1 MSIFLGPL
9 IISLSLVIDL
19 LTLPNILLR
28 DSKDFEHKY
37 QLSTDRL
44 NDAQIEVVMVTF
56 GKIFYG
62 TNFQKFKGSH
72 MTLIEL
78 MNMHTGIFKIT
89 ENLHMLFCIG
99 SKDSKEAL
107 SNVQDYNMTKILT
120 RKCSI
125 PDKSGEFKQARC
137 ELDVIHAVQ
146 MDIEMFNY
154 IDVLHRKYFMGKLAA
169 EVAMK
174 SNGKAELAEE
184 NVAQEAGAAA
194 VDEDDDD
201 DETKKIDG
209 IFKILIGPDGVP
221 LKRNNSDVVNNFYI
235 NYVVRSYTNIDQTL
249 NEIRQNSNRARE
261 SKMSNLIEKQKEEW
275 KSSTEG
281 NFKHYSDKFSLVV
294 NRQFGI
300 KEQLTQGSTKSS
312 NENPQDKDKEGSTTD
327 SKDKSPRGK
336 KKSNM
341 AGKKEKKNKTQ
352 RNLSTSKKKVK
363 GDKVSKSKSSK

>member
-1 MSIFLGPL
+1 
-9 IISLSLVIDL
+9 
-19 LTLPNILLR
+19 
-28 DSKDFEHKY
+28 
-37 QLSTDRL
+37 
-44 NDAQIEVVMVTF
+44 
-56 GKIFYG
+56 
-62 TNFQKFKGSH
+62 
-72 MTLIEL
+72 
-78 MNMHTGIFKIT
+78 
-89 ENLHMLFCIG
+89 
-99 SKDSKEAL
+99 
-107 SNVQDYNMTKILT
+107 
-120 RKCSI
+120 
-125 PDKSGEFKQARC
+125 
-137 ELDVIHAVQ
+137 

-154 IDVLHRKYFMGKLAA
+154 VDVLHRKFFMGKLAA

-174 SNGKAELAEE
+174 SNGKANLAEE
-184 NVAQEAGAAA
+184 NGAQDAAAVA

-261 SKMSNLIEKQKEEW
+261 SKMSNLIERQKDEW
-275 KSSTEG
+275 KTSTEG

-327 SKDKSPRGK
+327 SKDKSPKGK
-336 KKSNM
+336 KKS
-341 AGKKEKKNKTQ
+341 AHGQKKTQ
-352 RNLSTSKKKVK
+352 KNLSKSKKKAK
-363 GDKVSKSKSSK
+363 GEKLSKSMTSK